1 MFWRNKMTNKEQIA
15 DLKKYIDKYTET
27 ATGRIHADTGRVI
40 KTMTT
45 VRLAKD
51 LYFAGY
57 RDCAAY
63 IKEVDR
69 LKLELEAEKYR
80 VEQLQKELADKDLL
94 IEQLQDNYNTSFE
107 RIMLQ
112 QKEIDMLRGIIR

>member
-1 MFWRNKMTNKEQIA
+1 MTNKEQIA

-51 LYFAGY
+51 LHFAGY
-57 RDCAAY
+57 RDCAVY

-94 IEQLQDNYNTSFE
+94 IEQLQDSYDAQFK
-107 RIMLQ
+107 RLMLQ
-112 QKEIDMLRGIIR
+112 QQEIEILRGIVR

>member
-1 MFWRNKMTNKEQIA
+1 MTNKEQIA

-27 ATGRIHADTGRVI
+27 VTGRIHADTGRVI

-69 LKLELEAEKYR
+69 FKLELEAEKYR
-80 VEQLQKELADKDLL
+80 VECLQKELADKDLL
-94 IEQLQDNYNTSFE
+94 IEQLQDNYDAQFK
-107 RIMLQ
+107 RLMLQ
-112 QKEIDMLRGIIR
+112 QREIDILRGIVK

>member
-1 MFWRNKMTNKEQIA
+1 MTNREQIA

-27 ATGRIHADTGRVI
+27 ITGRIHADTGKVI

-51 LYFAGY
+51 LHFAGY

-94 IEQLQDNYNTSFE
+94 IKQLQDNYNAQFE
-107 RIMLQ
+107 RLKLQ
-112 QKEIDMLRGIIR
+112 QREIDKLRRVYENE